1 MDIYVY
7 WLKSALKNS
16 WNHIKWI
23 YFWRVLVMWNHYA
36 LGFRATLQSTA
47 VFWVPLSSRVFFGM
61 MISLLFQ
68 TFSVKLKQWKNE
80 GNRLER
86 CIPEIWKQLIRCSN
100 VSSKTFWI
108 LLTIIKVVQA
118 FRCTLELWKQLK
130 I

>member
-23 YFWRVLVMWNHYA
+23 YFWRVLVIWNHCA

-68 TFSVKLKQWKNE
+68 TFSVKLKHGKNE